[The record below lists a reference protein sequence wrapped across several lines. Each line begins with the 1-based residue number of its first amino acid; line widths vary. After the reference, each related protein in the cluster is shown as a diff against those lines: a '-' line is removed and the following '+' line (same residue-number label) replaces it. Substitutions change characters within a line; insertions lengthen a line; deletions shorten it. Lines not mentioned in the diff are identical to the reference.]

1 MGIKGKSLNIA
12 SVWECQKTLKLI
24 MLEVLGTYGPRS
36 LNIHVA
42 SKNPTE
48 YAY

>member
-1 MGIKGKSLNIA
+1 MGIKGESLNIA
-12 SVWECQKTLKLI
+12 TVWECQKTLKLI
-24 MLEVLGTYGPRS
+24 MLEVLCTKGPQS

-42 SKNPTE
+42 KNPTE